1 MAVDA
6 TPAAMQATSDFDMG
20 KALKWGALGGLS
32 ISFVAAIGMVETLDK
47 RMVIDPILSLGFLAL
62 IWVPLVFAY
71 IASSEEELEGIE
83 SREKGGRELA
93 TGVVVGAF
101 SGLLFGLF
109 IVIVDTYDLREIF
122 PNLSDALVELLTF
135 GKGVGTGV
143 ALWVLGSI
151 LLGLMG
157 AAAQLLTKR
166 LRSALFTGV
175 IWTIGVALAQI
186 AVTGLLEG
194 VGLDFLV
201 DWLYAGT
208 GGLTIG
214 AAIVIFVVAG
224 ALGYRSSGST
234 TSFRDRYQNLDAPRR
249 TEFNIVVFGL
259 VVLAFILLPMIMGTL
274 VNELFANVGLFL
286 MMALGLNVVVGYAG
300 MLDLGYV
307 AFFAVGAYTT
317 AVLTSPGSPF
327 LTPEL
332 TLDFVSLEGFVI
344 LVVVI
349 AVSALAGI
357 LVGTPVIRLRGDYLA
372 IVTLG
377 FGEIVRIL
385 FLSDWSSGL
394 FGGAQGI
401 INIPS
406 AEFGPVV
413 IKGTS
418 PQAILYLAGFFVAI
432 AIYASWRL
440 QDSRVGRAWAA
451 IREDEDVAA
460 TMGINP
466 VTTKLLAFV
475 IGAIIAG
482 MGGMVFAVK
491 VGSVFPISF
500 RLLVS
505 LIVLVVVIVGG
516 MGSIPGVIV
525 GAVIL
530 IGVLGGPTQPGL
542 LAEFQEFKLLVY
554 GLLLILMMLKRP
566 EGLVPSR
573 RRQIELH
580 QDEFYQDAWLDKATR
595 EEANP
600 DDPTLED
607 A

>member
-6 TPAAMQATSDFDMG
+6 TPAVSQSADDFDMG
-20 KALKWGALGGLS
+20 RALKWGALGGLS
-32 ISFVAAIGMVETLDK
+32 MSFAAAIGMVETLDK
-47 RMVIDPILSLGFLAL
+47 RTVIDPILSLGFLAL
-62 IWVPLVFAY
+62 IWAPVVYAY
-71 IASSEEELEGIE
+71 IASNEEELEGVE
-83 SREKGGRELA
+83 TREKGGRELG
-93 TGVVVGAF
+93 TGVIVGAL

-109 IVIVDTYDLREIF
+109 IVFIDRFDLREVF
-122 PNLSDALVELLTF
+122 PNLSDALVDLLTF
-135 GKGVGTGV
+135 GRGLGTGV

-151 LLGLMG
+151 LLGLVGG
-157 AAAQLLTKR
+157 ALHLLTSR
-166 LRSALFTGV
+166 LRSALIVGV
-175 IWTIGVALAQI
+175 IWTFGIALAQI

-194 VGLDFLV
+194 VGLDSLV

-208 GGLTIG
+208 GGLTI
-214 AAIVIFVVAG
+214 AAAVVIFVVA
-224 ALGYRSSGST
+224 AASRYRSIGST

-249 TEFNIVVFGL
+249 NEVNIVIFGL
-259 VVLAFILLPMIMGTL
+259 VALAFILLPMIMGTL

-286 MMALGLNVVVGYAG
+286 MMALGLNIVVGYAG

-344 LVVVI
+344 VVVVLM
-349 AVSALAGI
+349 VSALAGV

-406 AEFGPVV
+406 AELGPVV

-432 AIYASWRL
+432 AIYVSWRL
-440 QDSRVGRAWAA
+440 QSSRVGRAWAA

-525 GAVIL
+525 GAVVL

-542 LAEFQEFKLLVY
+542 LAEFQEYKLLIY

-566 EGLVPSR
+566 EGLIPSR

-600 DDPTLED
+600 DDPALED

>member
-1 MAVDA
+1 MVIDTTSAA
-6 TPAAMQATSDFDMG
+6 THTTSDFDMG

-32 ISFVAAIGMVETLDK
+32 MSFVAAIGMVETLNK
-47 RMVIDPILSLGFLAL
+47 RTVIDPILSLGFLAL
-62 IWVPLVFAY
+62 IWIPLVFAY
-71 IASSEEELEGIE
+71 IASSEVELEGVE
-83 SREKGGRELA
+83 SREKGGREL
-93 TGVVVGAF
+93 TIGVIVGAF

-109 IVIVDTYDLREIF
+109 IVVIDTYDLRDTF

-135 GKGVGTGV
+135 GRGIGAGV

-151 LLGLMG
+151 LLGLVG
-157 AAAQLLTKR
+157 AALHLVTKR
-166 LRSALFTGV
+166 LRSAFVAGL
-175 IWTIGVALAQI
+175 IWTVGVALAQI
-186 AVTGLLEG
+186 AVTGVLEG
-194 VGLDFLV
+194 IGLDFVV
-201 DWLYAGT
+201 DWLYAGK
-208 GGLTIG
+208 GGLNWG
-214 AAIVIFVVAG
+214 AALAIFIVAA
-224 ALGYRSSGST
+224 ALKYRSSRST
-234 TSFRDRYQNLDAPRR
+234 TGFRERYQNLDGSRR
-249 TEFNIVVFGL
+249 TEVNIVVFGL
-259 VVLAFILLPMIMGTL
+259 VFLAFILLPMIMGTL

-332 TLDFVSLEGFVI
+332 TLDFVTLDGLVI
-344 LVVVI
+344 LIVVI
-349 AVSALAGI
+349 SVSALAGI

-385 FLSDWSSGL
+385 FLSDFTSGL

-406 AEFGPVV
+406 AELGPAV

-418 PQAILYLAGFFVAI
+418 PQAILYLAGTFVAI
-432 AIYASWRL
+432 AIYVSWRL
-440 QDSRVGRAWAA
+440 EGSRVGRAWAA

-466 VTTKLLAFV
+466 VTNKLLAFV

-491 VGSVFPISF
+491 VGSIFPISF

-525 GAVIL
+525 GAVVL

-566 EGLVPSR
+566 EGLIPSK

-580 QDEFYQDAWLDKATR
+580 QDEFYQDAWLDKAIR

-600 DDPTLED
+600 DDPTLEE

>member
-1 MAVDA
+1 MR
-6 TPAAMQATSDFDMG
+6 
-20 KALKWGALGGLS
+20 
-32 ISFVAAIGMVETLDK
+32 AI
-47 RMVIDPILSLGFLAL
+47 
-62 IWVPLVFAY
+62 
-71 IASSEEELEGIE
+71 
-83 SREKGGRELA
+83 
-93 TGVVVGAF
+93 
-101 SGLLFGLF
+101 
-109 IVIVDTYDLREIF
+109 
-122 PNLSDALVELLTF
+122 
-135 GKGVGTGV
+135 
-143 ALWVLGSI
+143 
-151 LLGLMG
+151 
-157 AAAQLLTKR
+157 
-166 LRSALFTGV
+166 
-175 IWTIGVALAQI
+175 
-186 AVTGLLEG
+186 
-194 VGLDFLV
+194 
-201 DWLYAGT
+201 
-208 GGLTIG
+208 
-214 AAIVIFVVAG
+214 
-224 ALGYRSSGST
+224 
-234 TSFRDRYQNLDAPRR
+234 
-249 TEFNIVVFGL
+249 
-259 VVLAFILLPMIMGTL
+259 
-274 VNELFANVGLFL
+274 
-286 MMALGLNVVVGYAG
+286 
-300 MLDLGYV
+300 
-307 AFFAVGAYTT
+307 
-317 AVLTSPGSPF
+317 
-327 LTPEL
+327 
-332 TLDFVSLEGFVI
+332 
-344 LVVVI
+344 
-349 AVSALAGI
+349 AGI

-406 AEFGPVV
+406 AELGPAV

-432 AIYASWRL
+432 AIYVSWRL
-440 QDSRVGRAWAA
+440 QGSRVGRAWNA

-466 VTTKLLAFV
+466 VTNKLLAFV

-525 GAVIL
+525 GAVVL

-542 LAEFQEFKLLVY
+542 LAEFQQFKLLVY

-566 EGLVPSR
+566 EGLVPSK

-600 DDPTLED
+600 DDPAED
-607 A
+607 ES